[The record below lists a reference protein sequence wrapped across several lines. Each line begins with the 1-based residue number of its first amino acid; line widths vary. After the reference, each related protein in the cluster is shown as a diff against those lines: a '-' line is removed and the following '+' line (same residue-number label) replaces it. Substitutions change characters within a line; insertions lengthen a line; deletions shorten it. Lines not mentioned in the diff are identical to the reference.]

1 MREQAGHSGLLLLG
15 DGLAFRMHPDQP
27 FESSIAAPVRA

>member
-15 DGLAFRMHPDQP
+15 DGLAFRMHPGP
-27 FESSIAAPVRA
+27 VFESSIAAPVPA